1 MSAAMPKPL
10 PVPDRD
16 SEPFWRGLR
25 EGELRLQRCR
35 GCSALRWPP
44 RAVCNRCHGFDFEW
58 IAVSGRGR
66 VVSWVRTHRAFA
78 PAWRDE
84 VPYDVVL
91 VQLDEQKDLQ
101 LIGRLD
107 GALPREGLA
116 VRARFVPADEAVT
129 LLHWE
134 PMEPADSRG
143 ALPRARPDRRT

>member
-1 MSAAMPKPL
+1 MSAGSAKPL
-10 PVPDRD
+10 PVRDRD
-16 SEPFWRGLR
+16 SEPFWRGLH

-58 IAVSGRGR
+58 VAASGRGR

-91 VQLDEQKDLQ
+91 VALDEQQDLQ

-107 GALPREGLA
+107 GARPREGLA
-116 VRARFVPADEAVT
+116 VQARFVPVDEGVT

-134 PMEPADSRG
+134 PAGLAAPRRASPRGRPA
-143 ALPRARPDRRT
+143 RRK